1 MSSFLGGG
9 SFCGII
15 VKKRIFTYLFSRFIL
30 LSFLF
35 FFQRHVLFYILQS
48 YVFQLQITFAWKW
61 LQLRVEKK
69 KIKAFG
75 WGTSLKQNNELR
87 RPAPL

>member
-1 MSSFLGGG
+1 MSFFFSFFFLEGVP
-9 SFCGII
+9 SVES
-15 VKKRIFTYLFSRFIL
+15 VKKRIFSYLFSRFIL
-30 LSFLF
+30 LFFLF
-35 FFQRHVLFYILQS
+35 FVLFYILQS

>member
-1 MSSFLGGG
+1 MSFFFFLEGVP
-9 SFCGII
+9 SVES
-15 VKKRIFTYLFSRFIL
+15 VKKRIFSYLFSRFIL
-30 LSFLF
+30 LCF
-35 FFQRHVLFYILQS
+35 FVLFYILQS